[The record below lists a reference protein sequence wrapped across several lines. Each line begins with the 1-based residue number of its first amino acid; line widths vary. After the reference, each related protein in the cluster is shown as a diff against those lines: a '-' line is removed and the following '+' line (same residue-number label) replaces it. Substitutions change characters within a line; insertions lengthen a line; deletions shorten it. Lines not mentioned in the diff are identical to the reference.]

1 MLVAGYR
8 VAMLV
13 SGGLAIAL
21 AAEIGFH
28 GVYFLMA
35 ILMAIQM
42 IVTLWGPEPKRQAEP
57 EKSLYRTVIVSFKEF
72 LTRRYAIAILIF
84 IVLYKLGDAFVLS
97 LGTPF
102 LLRGLH
108 FSLVDVGLIY
118 KTVGMGATLL
128 GAFIGGFW
136 MARLSLYQALLYFGL
151 LQGLSNLAFMF
162 LAIVGKSYT
171 MMVMTIFIESFC
183 GGLGTIAFMAFLMA
197 LCDVKF
203 TATQYALFSALM
215 AIGRTFIGPVA
226 GIMMLHMGWAEFYF
240 WSFLASF
247 PALVL
252 LIWLKKRIDFS
263 VDKIAG

>member
-1 MLVAGYR
+1 M
-8 VAMLV
+8 
-13 SGGLAIAL
+13 GG
-21 AAEIGFH
+21 
-28 GVYFLMA
+28 
-35 ILMAIQM
+35 
-42 IVTLWGPEPKRQAEP
+42 W
-57 EKSLYRTVIVSFKEF
+57 
-72 LTRRYAIAILIF
+72 
-84 IVLYKLGDAFVLS
+84 
-97 LGTPF
+97 
-102 LLRGLH
+102 
-108 FSLVDVGLIY
+108 
-118 KTVGMGATLL
+118 LL
-128 GAFIGGFW
+128 GSFMGGFW